1 MAWACG
7 GPELA
12 CGQCMARI
20 MLTGMVPDIWVY
32 RTADRLITKHGKRAL
47 NTTDR
52 LIGAALDRHDADRV
66 LLMLR
71 VRLAVQLL
79 QTAPSRLLH

>member
-1 MAWACG
+1 
-7 GPELA
+7 
-12 CGQCMARI
+12 MARI

-32 RTADRLITKHGKRAL
+32 RTADRLITKHGKTAL

-66 LLMLR
+66 LLMVR
-71 VRLAVQLL
+71 VRLAVEIL